1 VRRAIVRAFALGIAT
16 GSFLTSGIVLLTSP
30 AKADPI
36 SQGERV
42 VCVLLD
48 QNPTF
53 AGIVQTAIV
62 IEAKTGV
69 DDRTAGQM
77 IAQSV
82 YAQCPEYIPLI
93 TAFANKYAGGNTSST
108 ASGKVGGK
116 VA

>member
-1 VRRAIVRAFALGIAT
+1 MRRAIVRAFALGIAT

-82 YAQCPEYIPLI
+82 YAQCPEHLPLLK
-93 TAFANKYAGGNTSST
+93 AFVQKYGGSASTS
-108 ASGKVGGK
+108 AAVGGK
-116 VA
+116 IA